1 MNCQSKFTGVFTLKT
16 QEEASQLANAV
27 QRLVEKSVSV
37 FQLIESGGGG
47 ELKGYMDTIL
57 LVAPSFVD
65 LTHDQ
70 AERERALAVISALSR
85 AEANLSQYFTPI
97 PRFNVDEATREAVSR
112 NMGVFLEKLA
122 DLCDMMEENQLTR
135 GVLIVQQALKFM
147 EMLSA
152 ERPASQI
159 FIPKLN
165 NASAAF
171 TAVDRLLDNRISV
184 ADEGE
189 VKVKLQ
195 KMRDEEKAQSNELV
209 FAARAL
215 HQEPKNE
222 GLILKYKDV
231 MTRQVDTLSRLE
243 AMLQSEVRIKT
254 SSSFSHQKV
263 SAALDAL
270 GDAVQCHDRNLATEN
285 ARNIVKEIEQAG
297 SAELRAKTKEVVQ
310 ATIEALGDGGK
321 QAELDKAMAE
331 LRELAQAVGEA
342 EGVPEGT
349 MRQNQQLRQQLM
361 QASKDISHNVEDI
374 FAPRSE
380 RFAHLV

>member
-1 MNCQSKFTGVFTLKT
+1 
-16 QEEASQLANAV
+16 
-27 QRLVEKSVSV
+27 V
-37 FQLIESGGGG
+37 FQLIESGGGA

-70 AERERALAVISALSR
+70 AERERALAVIAALSR
-85 AEANLSQYFTPI
+85 AESNLSQYFTPI

-171 TAVDRLLDNRISV
+171 TAVDRLLENRISV